1 MKSEINHISIG
12 TKDSFYLIG
21 LGLIVLLISFL
32 GGQAGVSASVYIG
45 LIIAAILFWQAN
57 IETLAG
63 IIVLYL
69 VKNNFEFIVKGDE
82 AYGLS
87 VGGFPLTVE
96 LMACFFITIR
106 VLAEIIIRPTTFEKT
121 IGMRWI
127 YLWLVA
133 FIPSFY
139 SLGMGFLEGNE
150 NWTRGFRF
158 LMISGSV
165 FYGIIFA
172 RNFNTKKD
180 SGYFFSMLVPLF
192 TIFIFLWATRQF
204 FSHLMFFIIGFMA
217 AYSVFLIYKKTIF
230 SLLFAVFLL
239 VCFAAVIPITSFTVL
254 IIIMV
259 SMSLTFLALRKNQN
273 KEFKKSFFITNIFP
287 YGLMIFSAFFTFTI
301 STLTII
307 FDIDPEILLIQTAFA
322 PGTSLIDKVIMDRLP
337 FWAAATTQII
347 EGPKLFVA
355 SGRPLLLE
363 VHSYYAEDFSW
374 ELGAHNYILECIRNN
389 GLIAGGIII
398 LIYVKTMLLCSKLLL
413 NSSDKSEIT
422 ILCSII
428 AVTTVGITTGDFP
441 GDMTAGF
448 LIWSLAGFFVGR
460 NYFETTH

>member
-1 MKSEINHISIG
+1 MNSNLNFISLG
-12 TKDSFYLIG
+12 TKESFYLMG
-21 LGLIVLLISFL
+21 LGFIVLFISFF

-57 IETLAG
+57 VETLAG

-69 VKNNFEFIVKGDE
+69 VKNNFEFVVKGEE
-82 AYGLS
+82 AFGLS
-87 VGGFPLTVE
+87 VAGFPLSVE

-106 VLAEIIIRPTTFEKT
+106 VIAEIIIRPSTFEKT
-121 IGMRWI
+121 IGMKWVYFWI
-127 YLWLVA
+127 IA

-139 SLGMGFLEGNE
+139 SLGMGFIEGNE

-172 RNFNTKKD
+172 RNLKIKRDT
-180 SGYFFSMLVPLF
+180 GYFFSMLVPLF
-192 TIFIFLWATRQF
+192 SIFIFLWATRQF

-217 AYSVFLIYKKTIF
+217 AYSVFLIYRKTIF
-230 SLLFAVFLL
+230 SLLFAIFLL
-239 VCFAAVIPITSFTVL
+239 VCFAAVVPITSFTVL
-254 IIIMV
+254 IIIIV
-259 SMSLTFLALRKNQN
+259 SMSLTFLALRKN
-273 KEFKKSFFITNIFP
+273 KFKTSKKNFFITNLFP
-287 YGLMIFSAFFTFTI
+287 YGLMIFSALFTFTI

-347 EGPKLFVA
+347 EGPKLLVA

-398 LIYVKTMLLCSKLLL
+398 LIYVKTMLLCSKILLH
-413 NSSDKSEIT
+413 SSDKSEIT

-441 GDMTAGF
+441 GDMTVGF
-448 LIWSLAGFFVGR
+448 LIWSLAGFFIGK
-460 NYFETTH
+460 NYLETKY